1 MLTSLRRVIG
11 LGWQNLVRDGGIAV
25 ANIFI
30 MMIPILL
37 VTSLFFI
44 KDISSFLVSNL
55 REKADISVYFNDSA
69 SEDDILKLQS
79 TISQIQGI
87 QKVDYVSK
95 DNALEAFSNRHQDDP
110 TLMGALQQVNGNPFL
125 ASLTV
130 RAVDS
135 DQYDTVAKLLSSD
148 QYKDMVN
155 KVNYSEKKD
164 VITKIFSLTDQVTR
178 IGVILFAILG
188 VISTLVTF
196 NTVRLA
202 IINRKEEIEVQRLVG
217 ASAWFV
223 RGQFLVEGLT
233 FGILAAAFCL
243 MIAALVCWYASPS
256 LGVLIPGV
264 NLWANFMASIWL
276 LVGIQLGIGA
286 FLGIASG
293 IFATN
298 RYLKI

>member
-1 MLTSLRRVIG
+1 
-11 LGWQNLVRDGGIAV
+11 LGWQNMARDGGIAV

-37 VTSLFFI
+37 ATSLFFI
-44 KDISSFLVSNL
+44 KDISAFLVSTL

-79 TISQIQGI
+79 TISQVSGI

-95 DNALEAFSNRHQDDP
+95 DNALEAFSARHQGDP
-110 TLMGALQQVNGNPFL
+110 TLMEALQQVNGNPFL

-130 RAVDS
+130 RAADS
-135 DQYDTVAKLLSSD
+135 NQYATVENLLSGD
-148 QYKDMVN
+148 TYKDMIN

-164 VITKIFSLTDQVTR
+164 IIIKIFSLTDQATR
-178 IGVILFAILG
+178 IGMILFAILG

-217 ASAWFV
+217 ASRWFV

-233 FGILAAAFCL
+233 FGVLAAAFCL
-243 MIAALVCWYASPS
+243 IIAASVCWYVSPS
-256 LGVLIPGV
+256 LAVLIPGI
-264 NLWANFMASIWL
+264 NLWASFMASIWL
-276 LVGIQLGIGA
+276 LVGIQLGIGV

-298 RYLKI
+298 KYLKI